1 MCLQTESAGQ
11 YSLVVEGVVDKVN
24 ITGASTSIPTY
35 FVPTD
40 YHQLLVTKSGS
51 MLAVAM
57 VLVSLFFFFLYLFF
71 LHVSFLNFFFY
82 CV

>member
-1 MCLQTESAGQ
+1 MWLQAESAGQ

-24 ITGASTSIPTY
+24 ITGASTSIQTY
-35 FVPTD
+35 FVPTA

-51 MLAVAM
+51 MLAVA
-57 VLVSLFFFFLYLFF
+57 LDGVSISVFNFFFFFFLL
-71 LHVSFLNFFFY
+71 LDFFFY